1 MMIKQLLI
9 FPVVLCL
16 LPGIALGVSDL
27 DDKTQFTKIAKN
39 GFKYTVNG
47 NIFANPINHT
57 GYPNLQANNL
67 GGPENSYAW
76 SMAWFNDQLYVGT
89 NRMVFCTSAYGGA
102 VEQVCANSLVDLPL
116 DGVSLPGP
124 QWRGEIWRYTPGN
137 GTSGLDEGLSGIW
150 QRFYQSPSWELPD
163 GSIYDLLP
171 TTVARDTGYRMMTTC
186 DAGDGTPR
194 LYVATLG
201 MPGNILFYAGNPNP
215 SPVSTSREGT
225 YTSDA
230 VIDAYFSSI
239 IAGQPG
245 DPFDLGYRALT
256 CFKGHLWAS
265 PAGTFGDPDVATHPV
280 VLMNPDPANGAA
292 WQQVLDV
299 SDPSTGPKDDTG
311 QPLANADNG
320 GIFQMEAIGNY
331 LFLSVGNRST
341 GFELWR
347 GDGSTC
353 FDEGVEPCPV
363 WEKIIANGAGRP
375 SESPDRTT
383 PANAGATLG
392 VFGNDLY
399 MGLGESGY
407 APEGLTAA
415 ELLRIK
421 DAGTGSKQWELLVGW
436 PRKDYA
442 DPDISGAWNKNFT
455 CEEGFRF
462 DLLTDEK
469 PDYSGGGYA
478 SYLTGFLDDP
488 DDDDADDCRSVTG
501 YGPGM
506 GTKSLTD
513 LAPAY
518 YKFGAEFY
526 FWRMQEHEGS
536 FFIGT
541 LGQASLWRTDDGL
554 DFSRIFT
561 NGFDNPNNIG
571 LRTFAS
577 TPYGLA
583 VGTINP
589 SYDAVDAEGLP
600 AGGLEILLGTTAL
613 QNRAVIIPP
622 IARAAVDLDPDK
634 NGKQDFSDNDG
645 DGLIEFFD
653 KGGQFDSSAAGFVDV
668 YLKDDGSYAPFAR
681 EPLQYEWYEGALP
694 DCANPAP
701 LPVCSSTTLGQ
712 AVGCKFTNIPASQG
726 ADLSPEHTFT
736 LRVFNTTDGSS
747 CDTLTVTASANLPP
761 IARVI
766 PSIPF
771 NSANRVNLINFDG
784 TGYESYD
791 VTGICSDPAN
801 ETIVRCEWVRKDGGS
816 TLSYLT
822 DCDPSNADACEI
834 SAKIDV
840 ARSDIAQAYF
850 GTATPKM
857 ALEVEDAYGYT
868 SSFSFET
875 LVQSAVP
882 DSDPNTNIAP
892 VCRNAVLETNENT
905 PLTINPSAALADGYP
920 ICLDR
925 DGNPLVYFIYTPLAS
940 HGTAAAVPGAPW
952 VLAYNPHAG
961 FLGEDKFHFLASDS
975 NPNTQTRYSQNVAIQ
990 VTVMDPV
997 CTIGSRVIGPANF
1010 VGTITRS
1017 SKTSITTSGSVVIEA
1032 GADVTFRAPS
1042 HTFGPG
1048 FSVKAGAVFHAIPA
1062 DVECN

>member
-1 MMIKQLLI
+1 MMIKKLLI
-9 FPVVLCL
+9 FPVFLCL
-16 LPGIALGVSDL
+16 IPGISLGFSDL
-27 DDKTQFTKIAKN
+27 EDKTQFTKISKN
-39 GFKYTVNG
+39 GFKYRVNDS
-47 NIFANPINHT
+47 IFLDAVHKT
-57 GYPNLQANNL
+57 GYPNLPL
-67 GGPENSYAW
+67 GVDGGPENSYAW
-76 SMAWFNDQLYVGT
+76 SMSWFNNQLYVGT
-89 NRMVFCTSAYGGA
+89 NRMVHCSSAYGRGGDPSC
-102 VEQVCANSLVDLPL
+102 VNSLVAGPGNL
-116 DGVSLPGP
+116 SLPGP
-124 QWRGEIWRYTPGN
+124 LWRAEIWRYTPGD
-137 GTSGLDEGLSGIW
+137 GLLGNDVGLSGTW
-150 QRFYQSPSWELPD
+150 TRFYQSPNWTLPSD
-163 GSIYDLLP
+163 YAGYFPSNVP
-171 TTVARDTGYRMMTTC
+171 RDMGYRMMTQC
-186 DAGDGTPR
+186 DAGDGTNR
-194 LYVATLG
+194 LYIATNGL
-201 MPGNILFYAGNPNP
+201 PGNILYYSGGGNQ
-215 SPVSTSREGT
+215 VTQTSNVGT
-225 YTSDA
+225 YTTDQA
-230 VIDAYFSSI
+230 LVDYYLT
-239 IAGQPG
+239 GE
-245 DPFDLGYRALT
+245 PFDLGYRALT
-256 CFKGHLWAS
+256 CFKRRLWTS
-265 PAGTFGDPDVATHPV
+265 PAGTLGDPDASAHPV
-280 VLMNPDPANGAA
+280 VLVNADPAGGAA
-292 WQQVLDV
+292 WTEILDV
-299 SDPSTGPKDDTG
+299 SDPASS
-311 QPLANADNG
+311 PLSNSNNA
-320 GIFQMEAIGNY
+320 GIFQMEAIGDY
-331 LFLSVGNRST
+331 LFLSVGNRLT

-347 GDGSTC
+347 GDGTSCNNDGTGTC
-353 FDEGVEPCPV
+353 NLV
-363 WEKIIANGAGRP
+363 WEKLIANGAGRP
-375 SESPDRTT
+375 PAAPGRTT
-383 PANAGATLG
+383 PENAGATLG
-392 VFGNDLY
+392 VYGKDLY
-399 MGLGESGY
+399 MGVGESGY
-407 APEGLTAA
+407 AQEGLTSA

-421 DAGTGSKQWELLVGW
+421 DADLGTKQWELLVGW

-442 DPDISGAWNKNFT
+442 DQAISGAWNQNFT
-455 CEEGFRF
+455 CGDADKF
-462 DLLTDEK
+462 DLLADEK
-469 PDYSGGGYA
+469 PDYSGGGYS
-478 SYLTGFLDDP
+478 SYLTDFLDDP
-488 DDDDADDCRSVTG
+488 EDEDEDDCRSGTG

-513 LAPAY
+513 LTPAY
-518 YKFGAEFY
+518 DKFGAEFY

-589 SYDAVDAEGLP
+589 SYDAVDAEGNS
-600 AGGLEILLGTTAL
+600 ASGMEVLLGTTAL
-613 QNRAVIIPP
+613 QDRAFIIPP

-634 NGKQDFSDNDG
+634 NGKQDFFDING
-645 DGLIEFFD
+645 DGLIDIFD
-653 KGGQFDSSAAGFVDV
+653 DGGQFDSSATGFVDV
-668 YLKDDGSYAPFAR
+668 YLKDDGSNAPFAR
-681 EPLQYEWYEGALP
+681 ELLQYEWYEGTLP
-694 DCANPAP
+694 DCANPVP
-701 LPVCSSTTLGQ
+701 LPVCSSTTPGQ
-712 AVGCKFTNIPASQG
+712 PVGCIFTNIPASQG
-726 ADLSPEHTFT
+726 ADQSPEHTFT

-747 CDTLTVTASANLPP
+747 CDTVTVTASANLPP
-761 IARVI
+761 VAKVI
-766 PSIPF
+766 PSVPF

-1032 GADVTFRAPS
+1032 
-1042 HTFGPG
+1042 
-1048 FSVKAGAVFHAIPA
+1048 AVSSTK
-1062 DVECN
+1062 CNTC